1 MKSILGTLSLSFIA
15 LLLGVVPN
23 AANAETAGVVESIK
37 GEARANDRTLGP
49 SHWVDNQ
56 DTVTTGPG
64 ARLTLHMN
72 DGQQLILDQNTEV
85 RITDFQ
91 YRAADPKADRAVF
104 GLVKGA
110 LRVVS
115 GAIARRNGAAF
126 ALRVPQA
133 TIVVRG
139 GADFM
144 VALVNPA
151 YLAVLEGSVSAANT
165 AGMAIFGSGVFGYVS
180 SSTAAPKV
188 VPASTFSAAATAAF
202 ANLSGG
208 TLLGAAGLGVEG
220 GAVQGAGP
228 ATGAAQPMS
237 TGAMVAIGAAVAA
250 GIAAASR
257 SGSSSTTSHNP

>member
-1 MKSILGTLSLSFIA
+1 MKSILGTLSLSFIG

-23 AANAETAGVVESIK
+23 AANAATAGVVESIK
-37 GEARANDRTLGP
+37 GEARTNDRTLGL

-64 ARLTLHMN
+64 ARLTLRMN
-72 DGQQLILDQNTEV
+72 DGQQLILEQNTEV

-91 YRAADPKADRAVF
+91 YRAADPKADRAVL

-115 GAIARRNGAAF
+115 GAIARRSSAAF

-165 AGMAIFGSGVFGYVS
+165 AGTAVFGSGVFGYVS
-180 SSTAAPKV
+180 SSTAAPMV
-188 VPASTFSAAATAAF
+188 VPASTFPAAAKAAF
-202 ANLSGG
+202 ADLGG
-208 TLLGAAGLGVEG
+208 GALLRTAGLGVEG
-220 GAVQGAGP
+220 GAAQGAGP

-237 TGAMVAIGAAVAA
+237 TGAMVAIGAAVAV
-250 GIAAASR
+250 GIAAAASR
-257 SGSSSTTSHNP
+257 GGSSSTTSH